1 MAEKRVSGNTR
12 MSGEER
18 IASILLK
25 AKRHLRQ
32 VGHENF
38 SPVEVAQD
46 CGVSEATIYR
56 YFASKQDLLERVA
69 EFWVEEL
76 LASAPAPKKN
86 ESIYDRLFQVVR
98 HSLWVIHS
106 EPALS
111 KFVLI
116 VVRRE
121 PGFKSSR
128 IYSLNKRF
136 TLYTTEVVQ
145 DAIAQGIF
153 RSDVPA
159 TMVRNMIFGTI
170 EHEVWSYLL
179 GDGDF
184 SLDTSAKLIS
194 DIVFRG
200 LAVEPPMNAEVFK
213 RSLAA
218 IEKGIKEIDVAVKKL
233 QE

>member
-1 MAEKRVSGNTR
+1 MAEKKLGSSNR
-12 MSGEER
+12 MSKDER
-18 IASILLK
+18 VASILLE
-25 AKRHLRQ
+25 AKEHLRQ

-38 SPVEVAQD
+38 SPVEVAQE

-56 YFASKQDLLERVA
+56 YFASKQDLLVRVA

-76 LASAPAPKKN
+76 LAGAPVLNKSH
-86 ESIYDRLFQVVR
+86 SIYDRLRQVVR

-116 VVRRE
+116 VIRRE
-121 PGFKSSR
+121 PGFRSSR

-136 TLYTTEVVQ
+136 TANTTLVIQE
-145 DAIAQGIF
+145 AIEEGIF
-153 RSDVPA
+153 RNDVPA

-179 GDGDF
+179 ADGQF
-184 SLDTSAKLIS
+184 SLDESARLIA
-194 DIVFRG
+194 DIVFKG
-200 LAVEPPMNAEVFK
+200 LAVAPAVNVEAFN

-218 IEKGIKEIDVAVKKL
+218 IEQGVKEIDGALKKL
-233 QE
+233 RS

>member
-1 MAEKRVSGNTR
+1 VAEKKLSSNTR
-12 MSGEER
+12 MSKDER
-18 IASILLK
+18 VASILLK
-25 AKRHLRQ
+25 AKQHLRQ

-56 YFASKQDLLERVA
+56 YFASKQDLLVRVA

-76 LASAPAPKKN
+76 LAGSPVLNKN
-86 ESIYDRLFQVVR
+86 DSIYDRLRQVVR
-98 HSLWVIHS
+98 YSLWVIHS

-116 VVRRE
+116 VIRRE
-121 PGFKSSR
+121 PGFRASR

-136 TLYTTEVVQ
+136 TSNTTLVVQ
-145 DAIAQGIF
+145 EAIDQGVF
-153 RSDVPA
+153 RNDVPP

-179 GDGDF
+179 ADGDF
-184 SLDTSAKLIS
+184 SLDESARLIA
-194 DIVFRG
+194 DIVFKG
-200 LAVEPPMNAEVFK
+200 LAVEPAINVETFN

-218 IEKGIKEIDVAVKKL
+218 IEKGVRDIDAAVAKL
-233 QE
+233 RD

>member
-76 LASAPAPKKN
+76 LA
-86 ESIYDRLFQVVR
+86 
-98 HSLWVIHS
+98 
-106 EPALS
+106 
-111 KFVLI
+111 
-116 VVRRE
+116 
-121 PGFKSSR
+121 
-128 IYSLNKRF
+128 
-136 TLYTTEVVQ
+136 
-145 DAIAQGIF
+145 
-153 RSDVPA
+153 
-159 TMVRNMIFGTI
+159 
-170 EHEVWSYLL
+170 
-179 GDGDF
+179 
-184 SLDTSAKLIS
+184 
-194 DIVFRG
+194 
-200 LAVEPPMNAEVFK
+200 
-213 RSLAA
+213 
-218 IEKGIKEIDVAVKKL
+218 
-233 QE
+233 